1 MIQEEGGNRGW
12 GPSVI
17 SLFIDLGGGRRGI
30 LVYDTKY
37 MNMYFTS
44 IKINI

>member
-17 SLFIDLGGGRRGI
+17 SLFMDLGRRGI